1 MTSSDDSIS
10 PSSSQSQVN
19 TVEEFTLLDLLLVVV
34 DNLRLLV
41 LGPLLAG
48 LLAFVGVSLMPK
60 TYESTAILKAE
71 QATASLVNSASVLD
85 PIAVSLGLTKKLE
98 VDDARLE
105 LKKQIQVRMNAKD
118 KLLTLTTRSETPQ
131 GAQALAQAVL
141 TQTYLN
147 SQARDS
153 EKLRL
158 QKQLEQ
164 AITREKQAN
173 QAGLILAKKLEGNAD
188 VSQMAQG
195 YAQIMSVVQESQAA
209 QVEIERQLIGLD
221 SSALV
226 VEPTLATK
234 QVSDKRGL
242 ITVLAVQGT
251 GLFLLIWVFV
261 RNSLRNSSRDTTASQ
276 KLDNLKAS
284 WRRELGFSEKLNKNT
299 NEFAK

>member
-1 MTSSDDSIS
+1 
-10 PSSSQSQVN
+10 
-19 TVEEFTLLDLLLVVV
+19 
-34 DNLRLLV
+34 
-41 LGPLLAG
+41 
-48 LLAFVGVSLMPK
+48 VGVTLMPK

-71 QATASLVNSASVLD
+71 QATASLMNSASVLD
-85 PIAVSLGLTKKLE
+85 PIAASLGLTKKLG
-98 VDDARLE
+98 VDDARLA
-105 LKKQIQVRMNAKD
+105 LKSQIKVHSNAKD
-118 KLLTLTTRSETPQ
+118 KLITLTTRSETPQ

-173 QAGLILAKKLEGNAD
+173 QAGLILAKKLDGNAD

-226 VEPTLATK
+226 VEPTLPTK

-261 RNSLRNSSRDTTASQ
+261 RNSHKNSRLNPSAVR
-276 KLDNLKAS
+276 KLDMLKAS
-284 WRRELGFSEKLNKNT
+284 WWRALGLS
-299 NEFAK
+299 AKDQ